1 MAGIGV
7 KLNHIYGKNTLT
19 TNLAGMAYSTIVTI
33 APMIVVIAALIV
45 MQKLLGFSGAVYARR
60 ELFACTILYIFI
72 FSLLTASPFNSVLS
86 RYLSDVIYNE
96 TYEDILPCYYLGMGL
111 NIAVSAVPGL
121 IFCIH
126 EYVVGKVD
134 ILYVFTGYC
143 GYMALVLVFYSM
155 LYLSICKDYKKISY
169 FFLLGM
175 LTAILISVIVVRIL
189 DVECTFGML
198 LGMVLGFVLIAAL
211 ECSAVKS
218 YFKKNSGNYQY
229 VLQYFRRYWQ
239 LIVTNFLYTLGMY
252 IHNFVFWTTDLHMVV
267 AKSFVCVT
275 SYDMATCIAM
285 FTNIS
290 SSVIFIARVEMH
302 WRQGDGY
309 RTDTEENVPPAGRG
323 TDEPDAY
330 PVYYLTGTVFYLYHI
345 PSAVRIWWSDY
356 EDLSVSGSRIFYHV
370 PSICGDHFPVLFQ

>member
-143 GYMALVLVFYSM
+143 GYMALVLVFSSM
-155 LYLSICKDYKKISY
+155 LYLSICKDYK
-169 FFLLGM
+169 
-175 LTAILISVIVVRIL
+175 
-189 DVECTFGML
+189 
-198 LGMVLGFVLIAAL
+198 
-211 ECSAVKS
+211 
-218 YFKKNSGNYQY
+218 
-229 VLQYFRRYWQ
+229 
-239 LIVTNFLYTLGMY
+239 
-252 IHNFVFWTTDLHMVV
+252 
-267 AKSFVCVT
+267 
-275 SYDMATCIAM
+275 
-285 FTNIS
+285 
-290 SSVIFIARVEMH
+290 
-302 WRQGDGY
+302 
-309 RTDTEENVPPAGRG
+309 
-323 TDEPDAY
+323 
-330 PVYYLTGTVFYLYHI
+330 
-345 PSAVRIWWSDY
+345 
-356 EDLSVSGSRIFYHV
+356 
-370 PSICGDHFPVLFQ
+370 